1 MTVEEAKL
9 RLRNAEM
16 VDLLI
21 SKGYL
26 KTKKKDFYSNLK
38 LLDDTATMPTED
50 EVNNKI
56 AEMQVQEDR
65 KIAYP
70 AIAEQ
75 LDKLFHDID
84 GGLLG
89 EDAKTGSLYLA
100 LKEVKDDNPKPSE

>member
-1 MTVEEAKL
+1 MANLQDALQHFNTDKPAWYGWTDSSL
-9 RLRNAEM
+9 GM
-16 VDLLI
+16 I
-21 SKGYL
+21 
-26 KTKKKDFYSNLK
+26 YSNLK
-38 LLDDTATMPTED
+38 LNDDTATMPNEAD
-50 EVNNKI
+50 VNAKI
-56 AEMQVQEDR
+56 AELEIQENR
-65 KIAYP
+65 KYAYP